1 MTTKPSS
8 SCSNSSTSRGNAN
21 PGIDDINLEALTL
34 SEGIRDSPVCIIVLG
49 MAGSGK
55 TTFTRSLIQHAQ
67 AQFNPYVVNLDPA
80 CREVPYAAHIDIRDT
95 VNYREVMKQYQLGP
109 NGGIVTALNMFTTKM
124 PKFAELVR
132 RAGERGHKWC
142 IIDTPGQIE
151 VFTWSASG
159 SIITEGLATMFPTIV
174 VYVMDVVR
182 SSCPTTFMSNMLY
195 ACSILYKTRLP
206 FLIAL
211 NKIDLKDCSFVQEW
225 MTDFEVFQDALE
237 QEHSYVNNLTR
248 TMSLTLDTFYENLIT
263 CGVSAKTGIGFA
275 TLIKHILDCVNEYER
290 DYKPVYEKMRLQ
302 RLADQQ
308 AISFPATVVDE
319 AGTAVPMG
327 LNLTEPT
334 SNADNSVFLMAP
346 SLVPVQMDADTEESE
361 ADAKNTTEEQNFQ
374 SFVQDHLTAQQNKR
388 DKQQRSQQEQKS

>member
-1 MTTKPSS
+1 MPQAAVRMTTKPSS

-211 NKIDLKDCSFVQEW
+211 NK
-225 MTDFEVFQDALE
+225 
-237 QEHSYVNNLTR
+237 
-248 TMSLTLDTFYENLIT
+248 
-263 CGVSAKTGIGFA
+263 VSAIDMSETDSLKANFI
-275 TLIKHILDCVNEYER
+275 
-290 DYKPVYEKMRLQ
+290 
-302 RLADQQ
+302 
-308 AISFPATVVDE
+308 VVETD
-319 AGTAVPMG
+319 
-327 LNLTEPT
+327 
-334 SNADNSVFLMAP
+334 
-346 SLVPVQMDADTEESE
+346 
-361 ADAKNTTEEQNFQ
+361 
-374 SFVQDHLTAQQNKR
+374 
-388 DKQQRSQQEQKS
+388 

>member
-8 SCSNSSTSRGNAN
+8 TSSNAN
-21 PGIDDINLEALTL
+21 VDINNINLAGL
-34 SEGIRDSPVCIIVLG
+34 SIAEGIRDSPVCIIVLG

-55 TTFTRSLIQHAQ
+55 TTFTRSLIEHAQ

-237 QEHSYVNNLTR
+237 EEHSYVNNLTR

-275 TLIKHILDCVNEYER
+275 TLMTHILDCVTEYNR

-302 RLADQQ
+302 RIAEQETTPQPVDN
-308 AISFPATVVDE
+308 VDE

-327 LNLTEPT
+327 LDISDPKTNSE
-334 SNADNSVFLMAP
+334 NSVYLMAP
-346 SLVPVQMDADTEESE
+346 SLVPVQMDADEELE
-361 ADAKNTTEEQNFQ
+361 TDAKSKAEEQNFQ
-374 SFVQDHLTAQQNKR
+374 SFVQSHLTAQQNKR
-388 DKQQRSQQEQKS
+388 DKQQRDQQAQNP

>member
-1 MTTKPSS
+1 MSAKPG
-8 SCSNSSTSRGNAN
+8 TSVAAATVVGNGN
-21 PGIDDINLEALTL
+21 PSINDINLEALSL
-34 SEGIRDSPVCIIVLG
+34 SEGIRESPVCIIVLG

-67 AQFNPYVVNLDPA
+67 SQFNPYVVNLDPA

-95 VNYREVMKQYQLGP
+95 VNYKEVMKQYQLGP

-159 SIITEGLATMFPTIV
+159 NIITEGLATMFPTIV

-182 SSCPTTFMSNMLY
+182 STCPTTFMSNMLY

-206 FLIAL
+206 FLVTL
-211 NKIDLKDCSFVQEW
+211 NKIDLKECSFVQEW
-225 MTDFEVFQDALE
+225 MTDFEAFQDALE
-237 QEHSYVNNLTR
+237 KEQSYVNNLTR

-263 CGVSAKTGIGFA
+263 CGVSAKSGVGFS
-275 TLIKHILDCVNEYER
+275 TLLTHLLECVAEYER
-290 DYKPVYEKMRLQ
+290 DYKPVYEKMRQQ
-302 RLADQQ
+302 RLAEQ
-308 AISFPATVVDE
+308 ATVPDPAAHIEE
-319 AGTAVPMG
+319 AGVAVPLG
-327 LNLTEPT
+327 LDLRDPV
-334 SNADNSVFLMAP
+334 SNTDNSVFLMAP
-346 SLVPVQMDADTEESE
+346 SLVPQQLDAAEQEMET
-361 ADAKNTTEEQNFQ
+361 DAKGDLEDQNFQ
-374 SFVQDHLTAQQNKR
+374 SFVQNHMTAQQSKR
-388 DKQQRSQQEQKS
+388 DKQQQQEQQN

>member
-1 MTTKPSS
+1 MENVAPSS
-8 SCSNSSTSRGNAN
+8 SNSPSKAGKV
-21 PGIDDINLEALTL
+21 DDINMEGL
-34 SEGIRDSPVCIIVLG
+34 SLHEGIRDWPVCIIVLG

-55 TTFTRSLIQHAQ
+55 TTFTRSLIEHAQ

-95 VNYREVMKQYQLGP
+95 VNYKEVMKQYQLGP

-124 PKFAELVR
+124 PKFTELVR

-159 SIITEGLATMFPTIV
+159 NIITEGLATMFPTII

-182 SSCPTTFMSNMLY
+182 SACPTTFMSNMLY

-206 FLIAL
+206 FLVAL
-211 NKIDLKDCSFVQEW
+211 NKIDLKDCGFIQDW
-225 MTDFEVFQDALE
+225 MTDFEVYQDALE
-237 QEHSYVNNLTR
+237 QEQSFVNNLTR
-248 TMSLTLDTFYENLIT
+248 TMSLTLDTFYENLVT
-263 CGVSAKTGIGFA
+263 CGVSAKTGVGYA
-275 TLIKHILDCVNEYER
+275 KLLQHMLDCVAEYER

-302 RLADQQ
+302 RLAEQL
-308 AISFPATVVDE
+308 APAATAAHIDE

-327 LNLTEPT
+327 LDLSEPT
-334 SNADNSVFLMAP
+334 NQDDNSVFLMAP
-346 SLVPVQMDADTEESE
+346 SLVPQQMNADETELELDS
-361 ADAKNTTEEQNFQ
+361 KGKVEEQNFQ
-374 SFVQDHLTAQQNKR
+374 SFVQTHMSAQQSKR
-388 DKQQRSQQEQKS
+388 DKQQRNQETKS

>member
-1 MTTKPSS
+1 MTTKA
-8 SCSNSSTSRGNAN
+8 SSTSSNAN
-21 PGIDDINLEALTL
+21 VDINDINLEGLSL

-55 TTFTRSLIQHAQ
+55 TTFTRSLIEHAQ

-237 QEHSYVNNLTR
+237 EEHSYVNNLTR

-263 CGVSAKTGIGFA
+263 CGVSSKTGIGFA
-275 TLIKHILDCVNEYER
+275 TLIKHVLDCETEYHR

-302 RLADQQ
+302 RIAEQQ
-308 AISFPATVVDE
+308 TTPQPVDNIDE

-327 LNLTEPT
+327 LDISDPKTNSE
-334 SNADNSVFLMAP
+334 NSVYLMAP
-346 SLVPVQMDADTEESE
+346 SLVPVQTDADEELE
-361 ADAKNTTEEQNFQ
+361 TDAKSKAEEQNFQ
-374 SFVQDHLTAQQNKR
+374 SFVQSHLTAQQNKR
-388 DKQQRSQQEQKS
+388 DKQQRDQQAQNP